1 MKNLLLLTLFNL
13 CIVTGFAQDKAIHYS
28 ELQKYLPSELMGYSH
43 SSDPDGS
50 SFEMNGMSYS
60 TAIQKYGKGDSE
72 MDITIIDYHG
82 ALTMY
87 SAASMAWSTGMSFE
101 DADQKAEGTEIDGFK
116 GWQVYDKKDKTTQLM
131 IGVKDR
137 YLVTIE
143 TQGDPQF
150 ARSVFSKL
158 SLGKLPE

>member
-1 MKNLLLLTLFNL
+1 MKKILMLALTCFT
-13 CIVTGFAQDKAIHYS
+13 VSAFSQDKAIHYT

-43 SSDPDGS
+43 SADPDGS

-87 SAASMAWSTGMSFE
+87 SAASMAWGAGMSFE
-101 DADQKAEGTEIDGFK
+101 DADQKAEGTEIDGHK
-116 GWQVYDKKDKTTQLM
+116 GWQVYDKKDQTTQLM
-131 IGVKDR
+131 LGVKDR

-143 TQGDPQF
+143 ADGDPQF
-150 ARSVFSKL
+150 ARLVFSKL
-158 SLGKLPE
+158 DLSRLPE